1 MKKLSKKTYFL
12 LAAISTLMG
21 VAAYSGEGDKPAAP
35 NAPAVSAKSDAKKLE
50 DIAEKNFDKALA
62 DAKKEG
68 KVLMLEF
75 TGSQWCPPCKMLHS
89 YVLNTEKFLKHAK
102 DKLKVVVADFDR
114 RGKPRDAENA
124 AQYEKLAETYGLT
137 GFPTIVLI
145 NPQTGAVSKLVGFQT
160 QTPEALIEVVEKV
173 SKTGK

>member
-12 LAAISTLMG
+12 LATISTLMG
-21 VAAYSGEGDKPAAP
+21 VAAYSAEEKPAAV
-35 NAPAVSAKSDAKKLE
+35 NAPVPSVKSDAKKLE
-50 DIAEKNFDKALA
+50 DIAEKNFEKALA

-102 DKLKVVVADFDR
+102 EKLKVVVADFDR
-114 RGKPRDAENA
+114 EGKPRDVENA

-160 QTPEALIEVVEKV
+160 QTPEALIEVVEEV
-173 SKTGK
+173 SNLKK